1 MHKNI
6 PQPPVINTKN
16 KMARGQ
22 NTKLSITQSF
32 FELQTPNLAW
42 KFVWTV
48 QPTDKVQK
56 VATRQKTIKMQKC
69 KKMQKMQIYKK
80 MQNTKCKYIKK
91 NAKHKTQKS
100 KKHKKYKKIT
110 WGPDIITKKQT
121 RVKTQR
127 PKKNTKRVKMQKR
140 ENAQKYL
147 SLIHI

>member
-32 FELQTPNLAW
+32 FELKTSNLAW

-56 VATRQKTIKMQKC
+56 VATRQKTIKIQKC
-69 KKMQKMQIYKK
+69 KKMQIYKK
-80 MQNTKCKYIKK
+80 MQNTKHK
-91 NAKHKTQKS
+91 NPKSTKSTKISLGRHLIEQKIRRAK
-100 KKHKKYKKIT
+100 
-110 WGPDIITKKQT
+110 TKKG
-121 RVKTQR
+121 
-127 PKKNTKRVKMQKR
+127 
-140 ENAQKYL
+140 YL
-147 SLIHI
+147 LFLYLY